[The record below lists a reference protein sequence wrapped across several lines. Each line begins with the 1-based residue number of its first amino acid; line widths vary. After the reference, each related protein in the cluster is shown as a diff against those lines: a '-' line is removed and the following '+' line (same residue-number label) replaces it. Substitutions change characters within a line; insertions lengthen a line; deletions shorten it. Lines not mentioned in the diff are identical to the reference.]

1 VFGNLFVENQEAR
14 MTLPFP
20 LKNRIVKHVKV
31 KASDLKPN
39 PLNPRVHSE
48 TQRSILHALLQEI
61 GFSRSVLAYV
71 ADADRLLPDQEGTP
85 LTLIDGHL
93 RREEL
98 GDGLVDVEVL
108 DVNDEEA
115 QALLLSLDPL
125 VLLAEHDTARLDE
138 LRRVVERDSAAV
150 ASLWAALDASA
161 SRVQEA
167 LGEADEKSPGL
178 KKEPL
183 LEEKFYL
190 LIECRDEEEQVR
202 LLSRFQAEGLKC
214 SAKIA

>member
-1 VFGNLFVENQEAR
+1 
-14 MTLPFP
+14 
-20 LKNRIVKHVKV
+20 
-31 KASDLKPN
+31 
-39 PLNPRVHSE
+39 
-48 TQRSILHALLQEI
+48 
-61 GFSRSVLAYV
+61 
-71 ADADRLLPDQEGTP
+71 LLPDQEGTP

-202 LLSRFQAEGLKC
+202 LLNRFQAEGLKC
-214 SAKIA
+214 SAKMA

>member
-1 VFGNLFVENQEAR
+1 
-14 MTLPFP
+14 MSTPLP
-20 LKNRIVKHVKV
+20 LQSWKNRVVRHVKMP
-31 KASDLKPN
+31 ASSLKPH
-39 PLNPRVHSE
+39 PWNPRVHSE
-48 TQRSILHALLQEI
+48 TQRALLQALLREI
-61 GFSRSVLAYV
+61 GFARSVLAYV
-71 ADADRLLPDQEGTP
+71 ADADRSVPDQDRAP

-108 DVNDEEA
+108 DVNDQEA

-125 VLLAEHDTARLDE
+125 VQLAENDAVRLAD

-150 ASLWAALDASA
+150 ASLWAALDAAVSG
-161 SRVQEA
+161 VQES
-167 LGEADEKSPGL
+167 LDEAGGQSPGW
-178 KKEPL
+178 KKDPV
-183 LEEKFYL
+183 LEEKYYL

-214 SAKIA
+214 SAKMA